1 MRIESLIEV
10 QKLDSPSDSTSNRL
24 LYNSDLGSR
33 LEERQATKSTL
44 EQNAT
49 NEIKDIS
56 ILTPNGE
63 FNV

>member
-1 MRIESLIEV
+1 MWIESLIEV
-10 QKLDSPSDSTSNRL
+10 QKLDSPSDSTSKRL

-44 EQNAT
+44 EQKTT

-56 ILTPNGE
+56 IPTRNGE

>member
-1 MRIESLIEV
+1 MWIESQIEV
-10 QKLDSPSDSTSNRL
+10 QKLDSPSDSTSKRL

-44 EQNAT
+44 EQKTT

-56 ILTPNGE
+56 IPTPNGE

>member
-1 MRIESLIEV
+1 MWIESLIEV
-10 QKLDSPSDSTSNRL
+10 QKLDSPSDSTSKRL

-44 EQNAT
+44 EQKTT

-56 ILTPNGE
+56 IPTPNVE